1 VKPLKT
7 SLEEVKKKSAWSKVK
22 GSIRN
27 RFSGRMGKLK
37 CCSDENSIVM
47 EPHVHHEIIPM
58 PGIIPHYNLLEMV
71 AGRGELFHTNA
82 LNLQHAYYGFRPV
95 HGDGEC
101 FYRNFIFSYL
111 EQVLDRQDAHEERR
125 LLAVVKGLARKHARL
140 ALTSEFSRTHK
151 AFKKLIKNVKRW
163 KHVSNSRSYRRQRL
177 LEFFSG
183 YDTTNDI
190 FSFLRIV
197 AAVWI
202 CSHSEQ
208 FEPSI
213 PELSEDLTLRDWCF
227 REVIQR
233 KVYTDHVQITALVT
247 ALGVPLRVEYLSQAE
262 GLDLYAGVQEDT
274 PRCGCWPRH
283 RHHEV
288 PVLYILIMNL

>member
-1 VKPLKT
+1 
-7 SLEEVKKKSAWSKVK
+7 
-22 GSIRN
+22 
-27 RFSGRMGKLK
+27 
-37 CCSDENSIVM
+37 
-47 EPHVHHEIIPM
+47 
-58 PGIIPHYNLLEMV
+58 
-71 AGRGELFHTNA
+71 
-82 LNLQHAYYGFRPV
+82 
-95 HGDGEC
+95 
-101 FYRNFIFSYL
+101 
-111 EQVLDRQDAHEERR
+111 
-125 LLAVVKGLARKHARL
+125 
-140 ALTSEFSRTHK
+140 
-151 AFKKLIKNVKRW
+151 LIKNVKRW

-227 REVIQR
+227 REVIQH

-262 GLDLYAGVQEDT
+262 GLDLYTGGQDDT

-288 PVLYILIMNL
+288 PRVIVLFSIAHYDIMYRDPPDDESSTGRVSLAWSPTSTDYRGGRSGESSGQQIGRVSSSSGEITRAGSS